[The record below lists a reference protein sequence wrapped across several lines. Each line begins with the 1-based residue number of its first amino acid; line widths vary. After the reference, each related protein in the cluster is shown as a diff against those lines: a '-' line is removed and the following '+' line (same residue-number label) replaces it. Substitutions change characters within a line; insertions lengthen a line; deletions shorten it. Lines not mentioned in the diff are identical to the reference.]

1 MEPVLFELR
10 DGVATIHLNKPDVF
24 NSIAIEMAD
33 ALRAAMGRARVEARA
48 VVLTGSGRA
57 FCAGADLKSLEA
69 AYAGGGAPVLGELID
84 AAFNPILQEL
94 VDLPM
99 PVIAAVNGPA
109 AGAGVGLAL
118 GCDLRIASTAAH
130 FTMAFI
136 NIGLVPDTGTAWLLP
151 AIVGY
156 GRAMELSMSGRRVGA
171 DEALAIGLVHRLV
184 EPDQLGVEAHAWAAK
199 LAAGPTHAY
208 ARTKV
213 LLRRAVETDL
223 ATALKAEREEQDR
236 AGRTA
241 DHLEGVAAF
250 LAKRPPV
257 YQGRP

>member
-1 MEPVLFELR
+1 MDPVLYELA
-10 DGVATIHLNKPDVF
+10 DGVATITLNKPDVF
-24 NSIAIEMAD
+24 NSIAIEIAD
-33 ALRAAMGRARVEARA
+33 ALRAAMLKARTEARA
-48 VVLTGSGRA
+48 VVLTGAGRA
-57 FCAGADLKSLEA
+57 FCAGADLKDLET
-69 AYAGGGAPVLGELID
+69 AYRAGTAPALGDLID
-84 AAFNPILQEL
+84 RAFNPALMEL
-94 VDLPM
+94 AALPM

-118 GCDLRIASTAAH
+118 ACDLRIASTAAN

-156 GRAMELSMSGRRVGA
+156 GRAVELSMSGRRVAA
-171 DEALAIGLVHRLV
+171 DEALAIGLVHRLA
-184 EPDQLGVEAHAWAAK
+184 EPDALADEAHAWAAK
-199 LAAGPTHAY
+199 LAAGPTYAY
-208 ARTKV
+208 GRTKV

-223 ATALKAEREEQDR
+223 ATAVADERDEQDR

-257 YQGRP
+257 YLGR

>member
-1 MEPVLFELR
+1 MEPVLYELR
-10 DGVATIHLNKPDVF
+10 DNVATIHLNKPDVF
-24 NSIAIEMAD
+24 NSIADDIAD
-33 ALRAAMGRARVEARA
+33 AARGAIARARDEARA
-48 VVLTGSGRA
+48 VVFTGSGRA

-69 AYAGGGAPVLGELID
+69 SYAGGGAPELGALID
-84 AAFNPILQEL
+84 RAFNPLLEEL
-94 VDLPM
+94 AALPM

-118 GCDLRIASTAAH
+118 ACDLRIASTAAN

-156 GRAMELSMSGRRVGA
+156 GRAVELSMSGRRVTA
-171 DEALAIGLVHRLV
+171 DEALAIGLVHRLA
-184 EPDQLGVEAHAWAAK
+184 EPDALADEAHAWAAK
-199 LAAGPTHAY
+199 LAAGPTYAY
-208 ARTKV
+208 GRTKV

-223 ATALKAEREEQDR
+223 ATAVADERDEQDR

-257 YQGRP
+257 YRGR